1 MGAQKSTPML
11 SLPSVT
17 VVVPCFN
24 AGGQLQETLNSVL
37 PALEQGMEVV
47 VVNDGSTDLE
57 TLTILH
63 NIDPRM
69 RVLHTPNRGLA
80 AARNTGIRAAKGRY
94 IFPLDADDLAH
105 LPFLNS
111 AQTLLDANSNFDVVA
126 GDYEK
131 FGAEQGRVHCR
142 WDPARQWY
150 VNGITASSMFRK
162 SVWETTGGYDET
174 MNEGYEDWEFWLS
187 ALASG
192 KEVATLNELA
202 FFYRIRPNSMVR
214 SMTLQQHERLL
225 AYMHQKHH
233 AAFLKQYIGQVND
246 LQAHRTDYR
255 LLCKALLGIVM
266 AKLRLRK

>member
-1 MGAQKSTPML
+1 ML

-24 AGGQLQETLNSVL
+24 AGGLLQETLNSVL

-192 KEVATLNELA
+192 KEVAKLNELA

>member
-1 MGAQKSTPML
+1 ML

-24 AGGQLQETLNSVL
+24 AGGLLQETLNSVL

-94 IFPLDADDLAH
+94 IFPLDADDSAH